1 MRPDHGGPS
10 RTTTALVTAVTMVA
24 FASNSILC
32 RLALAGGTIDP
43 VGFTAVRISAGAI
56 MLLAI
61 ARLGRRRRTADRRGS
76 WGSGLA
82 LFVYA
87 LGFSLAY
94 VRLGAG
100 VGALILFGCV
110 QLTMIV
116 RGFVGGER
124 PDPLQ
129 WAGLAT
135 ATAGLV
141 ILVLPGLTA
150 PPLAG
155 AALMAAAGVAW
166 GVYSL
171 RGRGARDPIVT
182 TTDNFVR
189 AVPMAL
195 AVAAAALATLH
206 ATPRGILLAIASGA
220 IASGVGYVLWYVA
233 LRGLTATRAA
243 SVQLTV
249 PVIAA
254 LGGVA
259 FLSERVTPRLAT
271 AAVLVLGGVGASLVG
286 RMRRAG

>member
-1 MRPDHGGPS
+1 
-10 RTTTALVTAVTMVA
+10 VTGVTMIA

-32 RLALAGGTIDP
+32 RLALAADAIDP
-43 VGFTAVRISAGAI
+43 IGFTTVRLAAGAI
-56 MLLAI
+56 ALLAI
-61 ARLGRRRRTADRRGS
+61 ARLGGRRRTADRRGS
-76 WGSGLA
+76 WASGLA

-94 VRLGAG
+94 VRLDAG
-100 VGALILFGCV
+100 VGALVLFGFV

-116 RGFVGGER
+116 RGFLGGER
-124 PDPLQ
+124 PDALQ

-135 ATAGLV
+135 ATVGLV
-141 ILVLPGLTA
+141 VLVFPGLTA
-150 PPLAG
+150 PAPPG
-155 AALMAAAGVAW
+155 AALMAAAGIAW

-171 RGRGARDPIVT
+171 RGRGALDPVVS

-195 AVAAAALATLH
+195 AVAAVALGRLH
-206 ATPRGILLAIASGA
+206 ATPRGILLAVASGA

-254 LGGVA
+254 VGGVL
-259 FLSERVTPRLAT
+259 FLSETVTARLAA
-271 AAVLVLGGVGASLVG
+271 AAVLVLGGVGATLVG
-286 RMRRAG
+286 RIRRAA